1 MIPFWI
7 SLHLSLDYGA
17 VSQNICCEENTQSWA
32 NPGEYLCFF
41 QIFLCN
47 SRPNRAVYLMEYF
60 KKTTK
65 TGHFSWP
72 IKMLHPCS
80 SLKLKTGNVTL
91 ANSGSCCG
99 ITTDLL

>member
-1 MIPFWI
+1 MVQFLKIFVVRKI
-7 SLHLSLDYGA
+7 L
-17 VSQNICCEENTQSWA
+17 
-32 NPGEYLCFF
+32 NPGRTRESTSVFF